1 MRAPIRVALV
11 IVGLAWPGLA
21 RAGNGGHP
29 RTPVKWPDDVPC
41 MTVIDR
47 SQSSTLQFEYS
58 IPYEDTELTPD
69 ELPTS
74 RRHQFVAFCRDDS
87 PQTPPPVWLSWTD
100 ANVWLDWAAE
110 KMIDAEL
117 IEDDDVLETNPLYKD
132 CFVRITADDARRPIT
147 EAEAMKPVVWDTT
160 GLPAGAWRIDGYT
173 WEPEL
178 NRWSRRPG
186 VVHVVD
192 GPDLA
197 AAPPAAALTN
207 PEGAFVVAGESYVL
221 EGCARAMPGS
231 TLTGYWALADSL
243 EWQEFASQPLE
254 GEAISLAFTPPL
266 EVAPDSVV
274 LRVDV
279 TDPMQRTYS
288 TYPVSLLSVL
298 APSDPSTG
306 GCSDSG
312 SFLAQG
318 GEETCGDSGS
328 TTGTSGDGPTTGA
341 ATDASSSSGEGT
353 SDSATTSPMTGS
365 DPSGCGCRSDRSGSA
380 ALWLLLPVLGLRRRP
395 RAARGGVISFDR

>member
-1 MRAPIRVALV
+1 MFA
-11 IVGLAWPGLA
+11 GLGLPGLA
-21 RAGNGGHP
+21 HAANGGHP
-29 RTPVKWPDDVPC
+29 RTPVVWPDGVAC

-47 SQSSTLQFEYS
+47 SQSSTLQFDYA

-74 RRHQFVAFCRDDS
+74 RRHQFIAFCRDDS

-100 ANVWLDWAAE
+100 ANLWLDWAAE
-110 KMIDAEL
+110 KMIDAAV
-117 IEDDDVLETNPLYKD
+117 IEDDDVLETHPLYKD
-132 CFVRITADDARRPIT
+132 CFVRITADDERRPIT

-192 GPDLA
+192 DPDPA
-197 AAPPAAALTN
+197 SAPPAAALTN
-207 PEGAFVVAGESYVL
+207 PEGAFVFPGESYVL

-231 TLTGYWALADSL
+231 TITGYWALADTL
-243 EWQEFASQPLE
+243 EWQQFASEPLT
-254 GEAISLAFTPPL
+254 GESISLAFTPPP
-266 EVAPDSVV
+266 EIAPDFVV
-274 LRVDV
+274 LRVDI

-298 APSDPSTG
+298 EPAGTSTG

-312 SFLAQG
+312 SFLQG
-318 GEETCGDSGS
+318 DETCGTSGS
-328 TTGTSGDGPTTGA
+328 TTDGDTPT
-341 ATDASSSSGEGT
+341 TDASAGPGASTSSSSTGDE
-353 SDSATTSPMTGS
+353 ATTAPGTGTE
-365 DPSGCGCRSDRSGSA
+365 PSGCGCRSGGGSA
-380 ALWLLLPVLGLRRRP
+380 GWAALLLLGFARRRRVT
-395 RAARGGVISFDR
+395 RA

>member
-1 MRAPIRVALV
+1 MRGPLRVALV
-11 IVGLAWPGLA
+11 FVGLAAPGA
-21 RAGNGGHP
+21 AHAANGGHP
-29 RTPVKWPDDVPC
+29 RTPVVWPDGVPC

-47 SQSSTLQFEYS
+47 SQSSTLQFDYA
-58 IPYEDTELTPD
+58 IPYPDTDLTPD

-87 PQTPPPVWLSWTD
+87 PQTPPPVWLSWAD
-100 ANVWLDWAAE
+100 ADAWLDWADE
-110 KMIDAEL
+110 KMIDAAV
-117 IEDDDVLETNPLYKD
+117 IGDDDVLETNGLYAD

-147 EAEAMKPVVWDTT
+147 EAEAAEPVVWDTT
-160 GLPAGAWRIDGYT
+160 GLAAGAWRIDGYT

-192 GPDLA
+192 DADPA
-197 AAPPAAALTN
+197 SAPPAAALTN
-207 PEGAFVVAGESYVL
+207 PEGAFVFPGDSYLL

-231 TLTGYWALADSL
+231 TLKGYWALADAL
-243 EWQEFASQPLE
+243 EWQEFVSEPLV
-254 GEAISLAFTPPL
+254 GETIALAFTPPS

-279 TDPMQRTYS
+279 IDPMQRTYS

-298 APSDPSTG
+298 EPSETSSG

-312 SFLAQG
+312 SFLAG
-318 GEETCGDSGS
+318 GGDGTCGDSET
-328 TTGTSGDGPTTGA
+328 TTGTSGDDPTTAGSSDGTSTSTGGA
-341 ATDASSSSGEGT
+341 ATTAPGT
-353 SDSATTSPMTGS
+353 GTEPA
-365 DPSGCGCRSDRSGSA
+365 GCGCRSGGAGAGWA
-380 ALWLLLPVLGLRRRP
+380 ALWLVALARRR
-395 RAARGGVISFDR
+395 RARAR